1 VSDVAHELKTPLT
14 ALMLVGDSLASGAAG
29 RQMVLVERLQR
40 ELLRLQVLVSDLLE
54 LTRLDNA
61 TPAAASGG
69 ASALDPRDVLGN
81 VWSTLE
87 PLAQERRVRLAVNPG
102 RDQARVALVDA
113 GRLHQ
118 ALLNLLENA
127 LHYSPDD
134 SSIDVTLEERDRW
147 CLIEVRDRGPG
158 LSDTDLERMFQRFYR
173 GDPARAR
180 SRRSG
185 SGLGLAIVKQ
195 IASAE
200 GGLVRASNHP
210 DGGAVLELLL
220 PRPARSAGGQVT
232 HHQLTLA
239 IQVQPALIPQHPQ
252 HPSHGDAGGAQGAG
266 DVLVGEA
273 QVEPQALVAGL
284 AVFLR
289 QQLQEAAHAI
299 FDAAQPQQGD
309 QGLRLAHAAGH
320 GLHQG
325 HGQVGGRLH
334 LIQGEAEQIAVAQGR
349 GLVEIEVGERFAEGF
364 VGARQGQE
372 QILALL
378 IHATQLHHAAGH
390 QPHVVAQQGHLAAG
404 AEVHQVAPLEG
415 VLQG

>member
-1 VSDVAHELKTPLT
+1 VSSGLSHSLPLITAAAGLLVGWSWRGRRPRPRRRAPSPQLGPSDQQLREWIDALPQGWLAIAPDDRIASANPRAETLLQSDQGSGLNGLALASLEPGDEVLHLIELTRTKGITQRGRWWVGPSQLDLRVLPGQRGWVGLVLQDANLLDTQLQAQERWVSDVAHELKTPLT
-14 ALMLVGDSLASGAAG
+14 ALMLVGDSLASGATG
-29 RQMVLVERLQR
+29 RQLVLVERLQR

-61 TPAAASGG
+61 APGDGANAAA
-69 ASALDPRDVLGN
+69 ALDPRDVLGS
-81 VWSTLE
+81 VWTTLE
-87 PLAQERRVRLAVNPG
+87 PLAQERRVGLAVRPG
-102 RDQARVALVDA
+102 RDQARLALVDA

-134 SSIDVTLEERDRW
+134 SSIDVTLEQRDRW

-220 PRPARSAGGQVT
+220 PRPT
-232 HHQLTLA
+232 
-239 IQVQPALIPQHPQ
+239 
-252 HPSHGDAGGAQGAG
+252 
-266 DVLVGEA
+266 
-273 QVEPQALVAGL
+273 
-284 AVFLR
+284 
-289 QQLQEAAHAI
+289 
-299 FDAAQPQQGD
+299 
-309 QGLRLAHAAGH
+309 
-320 GLHQG
+320 
-325 HGQVGGRLH
+325 
-334 LIQGEAEQIAVAQGR
+334 
-349 GLVEIEVGERFAEGF
+349 
-364 VGARQGQE
+364 
-372 QILALL
+372 
-378 IHATQLHHAAGH
+378 
-390 QPHVVAQQGHLAAG
+390 
-404 AEVHQVAPLEG
+404 
-415 VLQG
+415 

>member
-1 VSDVAHELKTPLT
+1 VSSGLSHSLPLITAATGLVVGWIWRGRQPTPRRRPPSASAGPSDRQLREWIDDLPQGWLALAPDDRIANANPRAESLLQCDRSSGLNGQTLASLEPGDEVLHLVELARSKGSTQRGRWAVGPTQLDLRVLPGRRGWVGLVLQDANLLDTQLQAQERWVSDVAHELKTPLT

-61 TPAAASGG
+61 TPAAASTG
-69 ASALDPRDVLGN
+69 AAALDPRDVLGN

-87 PLAQERRVRLAVNPG
+87 PLAQERRVRLAVRPG

-127 LHYSPDD
+127 LHYSPED
-134 SSIDVTLEERDRW
+134 SSIDVTLEDRDRW

-220 PRPARSAGGQVT
+220 PRPA
-232 HHQLTLA
+232 
-239 IQVQPALIPQHPQ
+239 
-252 HPSHGDAGGAQGAG
+252 
-266 DVLVGEA
+266 
-273 QVEPQALVAGL
+273 
-284 AVFLR
+284 
-289 QQLQEAAHAI
+289 
-299 FDAAQPQQGD
+299 
-309 QGLRLAHAAGH
+309 
-320 GLHQG
+320 
-325 HGQVGGRLH
+325 
-334 LIQGEAEQIAVAQGR
+334 
-349 GLVEIEVGERFAEGF
+349 
-364 VGARQGQE
+364 
-372 QILALL
+372 
-378 IHATQLHHAAGH
+378 
-390 QPHVVAQQGHLAAG
+390 
-404 AEVHQVAPLEG
+404 
-415 VLQG
+415 

>member
-1 VSDVAHELKTPLT
+1 MSSSLSHSLPLITAAAGLVAGWIWRGRQPALRRRPPSAAAGPSDRQLREWIDALPQGWLAIAPDDRIANANPRAETLLQWDRSSSLKGQTLASLEPGDEVLHLIELARSKGTTLRGPWAVGPTQLDLRVLPGRRGWVGLVLQDANLLDTQLQAQERWVSDVAHELKTPLT

-134 SSIDVTLEERDRW
+134 SSIDVTLEDRDRW

-220 PRPARSAGGQVT
+220 PRPA
-232 HHQLTLA
+232 
-239 IQVQPALIPQHPQ
+239 
-252 HPSHGDAGGAQGAG
+252 
-266 DVLVGEA
+266 
-273 QVEPQALVAGL
+273 
-284 AVFLR
+284 
-289 QQLQEAAHAI
+289 
-299 FDAAQPQQGD
+299 
-309 QGLRLAHAAGH
+309 
-320 GLHQG
+320 
-325 HGQVGGRLH
+325 
-334 LIQGEAEQIAVAQGR
+334 
-349 GLVEIEVGERFAEGF
+349 
-364 VGARQGQE
+364 
-372 QILALL
+372 
-378 IHATQLHHAAGH
+378 
-390 QPHVVAQQGHLAAG
+390 
-404 AEVHQVAPLEG
+404 
-415 VLQG
+415 